1 MSDSDSDSFSGSDID
16 LPQPP
21 QPLPAIHAAVRSLDV
36 DALHRALAAGANAD
50 VLDEE
55 GYTPLYVACKAT
67 SLAKAIREEKVRERE
82 AIVAALLR
90 AGANV
95 NIGGGSWSFS
105 GTPLIGAVWDNRGP
119 PSSIVAQLIAAG
131 ADIEATDN
139 GFFVLY
145 TAAQSGSAN
154 TVSRLLAAGADP
166 HRRLRNPELTVLE
179 GATLTRNVRAY
190 APLLRAGATLPPS
203 RHHAYLNK
211 IAATPGGYPAY
222 ERAHRTRLAAIFVP
236 KFPRLPVEV
245 IHHIVSIWADCGGH

>member
-1 MSDSDSDSFSGSDID
+1 MPQLIWID
-16 LPQPP
+16 
-21 QPLPAIHAAVRSLDV
+21 
-36 DALHRALAAGANAD
+36 
-50 VLDEE
+50 
-55 GYTPLYVACKAT
+55 
-67 SLAKAIREEKVRERE
+67 KVRERE

-95 NIGGGSWSFS
+95 NARCGMHPTADL
-105 GTPLIGAVWDNRGP
+105 TPLMAAVFDRDFP
-119 PSSIVAQLIAAG
+119 PSGIVAQLMAAG
-131 ADIEATDN
+131 ADIEAADSN

-166 HRRLRNPELTVLE
+166 HRRLRGTGPTVLE
-179 GATLTRNVRAY
+179 GATLTNNVRAY

-211 IAATPGGYPAY
+211 IAATPGGYAAY
-222 ERAHRTRLAAIFVP
+222 ERAHRTRLAAIFIP

>member
-1 MSDSDSDSFSGSDID
+1 MA
-16 LPQPP
+16 QPR
-21 QPLPAIHAAVRSLDV
+21 PALHEAVRNLDV
-36 DALHRALAAGANAD
+36 DAVRRELAAGANVDA
-50 VLDEE
+50 LDES
-55 GYTPLYVACKAT
+55 GRTPLYIACHANPPRSMVT
-67 SLAKAIREEKVRERE
+67 MEPPMWREKVRERE

-95 NIGGGSWSFS
+95 DARGDE
-105 GTPLIGAVWDNRGP
+105 TPLKAAVWDRTYGQRCP
-119 PSSIVAQLIAAG
+119 PSDVVSMLIAAG
-131 ADIEATDN
+131 ADIEASN
-139 GFFVLY
+139 ASGFFVLY

-166 HRRLRNPELTVLE
+166 HRRLRNPQLTAME

-190 APLLRAGATLPPS
+190 APLLRAGATLPPTS
-203 RHHAYLNK
+203 RRDAYLNK

-236 KFPRLPVEV
+236 KFPGLPVEV